1 MDRLQSMRVFL
12 KVVEKNSFARAA
24 LALDLS
30 NAAVT
35 RHLAELESHLGARL
49 LNRSTRKLSLTEIGQ
64 AYLGRLQRILP
75 EIDEAD
81 AIAQSQSKEPSGVL
95 RLYAHQSFAQ
105 FQLAGLLSDYA
116 ARYPDVTLDVTVSD
130 RTVDLVQDGF
140 DAGIMIGIQK
150 IDNQMVARQLGRAE
164 TYVCA
169 APSYIAKR
177 GQPRTADELEQH
189 ACLNFDNKRLRY
201 AWSVQGPQ
209 GEVDVLVNNKIV
221 SNNGDLLSN
230 CAIAGMGL
238 VLRASFALQEALAS
252 GRLVRLMPDHRFN
265 SLTVSLVYPDR
276 RLMPATVRS
285 FVDFMAARYP
295 EPEADPWCLAYSCQQ
310 TRSE

>member
-12 KVVEKNSFARAA
+12 KVVEKGSFARAA

-35 RHLAELESHLGARL
+35 RHLAELENHLGARL
-49 LNRSTRKLSLTEIGQ
+49 LNRSTRRLSLTEIGQ
-64 AYLGRLQRILP
+64 AYLVRLQRILP

-81 AIAQSQSKEPSGVL
+81 AIAQSQSKDPSGVL

-105 FQLAGLLSDYA
+105 FQLASLLSDYA
-116 ARYPDVTLDVTVSD
+116 ARYPDVMLDVTVSD

-140 DAGIMIGIQK
+140 DVGIMIGIQK
-150 IDNQMVARQLGRAE
+150 IESHMVARQLGRAE

-169 APSYIAKR
+169 SPAYIAKH
-177 GQPRTADELEQH
+177 GQPHTAEELEQH

-221 SNNGDLLSN
+221 SNSGDLLSN

-238 VLRASFALQEALAS
+238 VLRASFALQDALSS
-252 GRLVRLMPDHRFN
+252 GRLVRLMPEHRFN

-285 FVDFMAARYP
+285 FVDFIAARYP
-295 EPEADPWCLAYSCQQ
+295 EPEADPWCLAYSCKQ
-310 TRSE
+310 TP